1 MIPGWARAGL
11 AGWRQAGGRL
21 EGDHL
26 RIYSFLADRA
36 AWELSWRQ
44 AGGRLEA
51 GWRQAGGRLEEV
63 LNLGDCVDG
72 MHHRFCAPEMLGEQV
87 QGAKVTV
94 PSAHTT
100 SDKCQY

>member
-1 MIPGWARAGL
+1 MTTST

-21 EGDHL
+21 EAG
-26 RIYSFLADRA
+26 
-36 AWELSWRQ
+36 WKQ

>member
-1 MIPGWARAGL
+1 MLLDAPGGFGDSWRLLGWL
-11 AGWRQAGGRL
+11 EAGWREVGAGWGHAGGRL
-21 EGDHL
+21 EAG
-26 RIYSFLADRA
+26 
-36 AWELSWRQ
+36 WRQ
-44 AGGRLEA
+44 PGGRLEA

-72 MHHRFCAPEMLGEQV
+72 MHHRFCAPELGEQV

-100 SDKCQY
+100 SDKYQY